1 MKGYLP
7 TDSDLKFQYNGWN
20 CAFGYSGDG
29 GDIDNMLLVKE
40 KAKGANP
47 ATSSG
52 WEVIHSEDLFIQMAQ
67 RNGKTAEQALD
78 AFRIAANAKLKE
90 RLGNP
95 DGSGSIGIPPMPT
108 DLLQRVLWLIR
119 FGMQFRAETGEVVFK
134 QV

>member
-40 KAKGANP
+40 KVKGANP
-47 ATSSG
+47 TVASG
-52 WEVIHSEDLFIQMAQ
+52 WEAIHYEDVFAQ
-67 RNGKTAEQALD
+67 GAINRGKTAEQALD
-78 AFRIAANAKLKE
+78 AFRVVANTKLKE

-95 DGSGSIGIPPMPT
+95 DGTGSEGIPPIPA
-108 DLLQRVLWLIR
+108 DFLQRVLWLIR
-119 FGMQFRAETGEVVFK
+119 FGMQFRAETGEIVFK
-134 QV
+134 